1 MHPAIRTQSDELGDI
16 VSLETGLDASA
27 SATNRDMA
35 RQEFKQEADI
45 NVQLAKFGVFAPQRQ
60 LYFGDVDYG
69 LELQEALAAIADAKN
84 AWRQMPE
91 EIQKRYRTW
100 QSLLNALETGEIKLN
115 EGEAPI
121 VTEPLPTGAGAPA
134 QST

>member
-1 MHPAIRTQSDELGDI
+1 MHPAIRTQSDGLGDI

-27 SATNRDMA
+27 SPTNRDMA

-69 LELQEALAAIADAKN
+69 IELQEALAAIADAKN

-121 VTEPLPTGAGAPA
+121 VTEPLQTGGAEAA

>member
-16 VSLETGLDASA
+16 VSLDTGLDASA

-69 LELQEALAAIADAKN
+69 LELQEALAAIADAKT
-84 AWRQMPE
+84 AWRQMPD

-115 EGEAPI
+115 EGAAPI
-121 VTEPLPTGAGAPA
+121 VTEPLQTGAPEGA